1 MERNKELENR
11 LYDEIK
17 QNEVCYY
24 LGNAIYRSHDK
35 YRGYTY
41 SVNKFQSF
49 EMFSEAVDHINRSE
63 NGTTSTLD

>member
-1 MERNKELENR
+1 MDRNKELEDR
-11 LYDEIK
+11 LYREIE

-41 SVNKFQSF
+41 SVNKSQPF
-49 EMFSEAVDHINRSE
+49 EMFSEAVDHINRTE
-63 NGTTSTLD
+63 NSTLD